1 MSGVLIIKPLAIAA
15 TPTVTGTGQA
25 NLLTADP
32 NEAWIA
38 ASTAAVTIDI
48 DMGSA
53 VTVDSFFLGYTNAAA
68 AATWTIARATGLGT
82 GLTTIKASGLM
93 RAADSDGPRH
103 HCFARLGSAVSS
115 RYFRLTLTQAGTAP
129 LYVGALALG
138 LAFEK
143 YREYGPGRGAVDTST
158 REDLPGGGFGVGEG
172 VVKSQFA
179 FTFVDLTDAETRTLW
194 SIKKDRGLT
203 RPVILIEDAD
213 LTAGLNDAIHYGVFD
228 RFQPIERA
236 SPRYRK
242 WAGTVTDWA

>member
-1 MSGVLIIKPLAIAA
+1 EAGMSGVLIIKPLAIAA

-25 NLLTADP
+25 NLLSADP

-53 VTVDSFFLGYTNAAA
+53 VTVDSFFLGYTNAGA

-93 RAADSDGPRH
+93 RAADSEGPRH
-103 HCFARLGSAVSS
+103 HCFARLGAAVSS

-129 LYVGALALG
+129 LYVGALVLG

-143 YREYGPGRGAVDTST
+143 Y
-158 REDLPGGGFGVGEG
+158 
-172 VVKSQFA
+172 
-179 FTFVDLTDAETRTLW
+179 
-194 SIKKDRGLT
+194 
-203 RPVILIEDAD
+203 
-213 LTAGLNDAIHYGVFD
+213 
-228 RFQPIERA
+228 
-236 SPRYRK
+236 
-242 WAGTVTDWA
+242 